1 MHKFSLYFDVE
12 ERLVP
17 VTQESNYV
25 LSVDEALKLVDE
37 NTIGVVAI
45 LGSTFTGHFE
55 PVKVLKRN

>member
-1 MHKFSLYFDVE
+1 VE

-17 VTQESNYV
+17 VSKESNYV
-25 LSVDEALKLVDE
+25 LSVKEALKLVDE

-55 PVKVLKRN
+55 PVKVVFGGEQRKAK